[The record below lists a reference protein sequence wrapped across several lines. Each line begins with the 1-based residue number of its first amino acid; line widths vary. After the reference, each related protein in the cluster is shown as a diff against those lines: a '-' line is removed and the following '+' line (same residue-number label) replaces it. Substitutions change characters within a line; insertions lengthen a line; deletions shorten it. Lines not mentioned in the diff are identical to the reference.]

1 MAAYQRSKPSRLAS
15 SLPDEV
21 RLNSPAFS
29 TGGNALE
36 DFDAFF
42 ETYWPRILSVMDR
55 LVGDPDEAEDLAL
68 EAFMKLYQGKD
79 ELGPGDNPG
88 GWLYRVAM
96 NLGLNALRGR
106 YRRKWYEILSGRS
119 DLENAAPMSPSAAAE
134 SAEERRQV
142 QRVLAELQP
151 RSAQLLV
158 LRSTGLTYQEL
169 AETLQIGLSSVG
181 SLLNRAEKEFEKKY
195 RNLYGKIE

>member
-1 MAAYQRSKPSRLAS
+1 MAAYQRSKSSRLANN
-15 SLPDEV
+15 LPDEKH
-21 RLNSPAFS
+21 LNPALLS
-29 TGGNALE
+29 TKGGALD

-42 ETYWPRILSVMDR
+42 EVYWPRILGVLDR

-68 EAFMKLYQGKD
+68 EAFLKLYQAKD
-79 ELGPGDNPG
+79 RLGSEDNPG

-119 DLENAAPMSPSAAAE
+119 ALESAAPLSPPAAAE

-142 QRVLAELQP
+142 QHVLAELQP
-151 RSAQLLV
+151 RSSQLLV
-158 LRSTGLTYQEL
+158 LRSAGLSYQEL
-169 AETLQIGLSSVG
+169 AETLQVGLSSVG
-181 SLLNRAEKEFEKKY
+181 SLLNRAEKEFEKRY
-195 RNLYGKIE
+195 RSLYGKLE